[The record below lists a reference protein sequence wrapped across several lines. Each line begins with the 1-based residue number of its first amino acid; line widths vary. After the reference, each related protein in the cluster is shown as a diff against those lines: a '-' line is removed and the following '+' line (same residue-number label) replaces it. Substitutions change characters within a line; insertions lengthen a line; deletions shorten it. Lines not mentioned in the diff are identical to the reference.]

1 MKIKSETKKLANSL
15 GRELIIKSVT
25 PIIAGYETLI
35 NEYTT
40 NLKFK
45 PAFYQGSFRP
55 DLKNERDDLLA
66 IIEKHKLIL
75 EEIEES
81 SIKFLTKA
89 IIDNPPVYVA
99 RTKDK
104 KTEIEYFV
112 AKTFI
117 PLKGGKKKEVKVYLG
132 KAEDFNNDT
141 KSVDAKN
148 KGYMVLR
155 GVLQKRYLEGTL

>member
-1 MKIKSETKKLANSL
+1 MKIAPETKKFIKSL
-15 GRELIIKSVT
+15 GKTVINKSVT
-25 PIIAGYETLI
+25 PIIVGYETLKD
-35 NEYTT
+35 EYTI

-45 PAFYQGSFRP
+45 PAFFQGSFRP
-55 DLKNERDDLLA
+55 NLKSERDDLLA

-99 RTKDK
+99 RTRDK
-104 KTEIEYFV
+104 KTDIEYFV

-117 PLKGGKKKEVKVYLG
+117 PLKGGKKKEIKVYLG
-132 KAEDFNNDT
+132 KAEEFNNDT
-141 KSVDAKN
+141 KSNDARN
-148 KGYMVLR
+148 KGFMLLR
-155 GVLQKRYLEGTL
+155 GALKKRQFEGSL